1 MLKYFQHFQR
11 LSVKNRIFR
20 REKRSQKAIALS
32 YKQGK
37 IVETLDSAP
46 KRWISDSFSVFCMK
60 ENRYQRNI
68 SYAFHLT

>member
-11 LSVKNRIFR
+11 LSVKNRISP

-46 KRWISDSFSVFCMK
+46 KRWLMTVFCMK
-60 ENRYQRNI
+60 ENRYQWNI